1 MVYYVVQISI
11 LGDEKPILMKKQLA
25 TITVLIFV
33 LALMLTSC
41 NSNPKSS
48 EAEEG
53 TKLEAEKGIHERD
66 AHGEGEGEE
75 DGTTLGLDDIY
86 DVERKGTHLVLKYD
100 SEAKAFTGTVENVS
114 DEILDRVRVEVH
126 LSNGAELGPTTQV
139 DLKPGEKREVLL
151 TVESEDFDG
160 RFTHAEVG
168 SSEHSH
174 EGESEHSHEGE
185 GEHSHEGEGEHE
197 HQ

>member
-1 MVYYVVQISI
+1 
-11 LGDEKPILMKKQLA
+11 MKKQIA
-25 TITVLIFV
+25 TFTVSLFV

-53 TKLEAEKGIHERD
+53 TKLEAEKGIHDRD
-66 AHGEGEGEE
+66 AHGEE
-75 DGTTLGLDDIY
+75 DGTQLGIDDVY

-114 DEILDRVRVEVH
+114 NEVLDRVRMEVH
-126 LSNGAELGPTTQV
+126 LSNGIELGPTTQV

-151 TVESEDFDG
+151 TVESDDFDG
-160 RFTHAEVG
+160 WSTHAEVG
-168 SSEHSH
+168 D
-174 EGESEHSHEGE
+174 SEHSHEGE
-185 GEHSHEGEGEHE
+185 GEHSHEGEGAHE

>member
-1 MVYYVVQISI
+1 MITEKRGAFWPRFLMVLYVKQFCTF
-11 LGDEKPILMKKQLA
+11 GDEKPILMKKQIA
-25 TITVLIFV
+25 TFSVSLFV

-48 EAEEG
+48 KAEVG
-53 TKLEAEKGIHERD
+53 TKLEAEKGIHDRD
-66 AHGEGEGEE
+66 AHGEE
-75 DGTTLGLDDIY
+75 DGTQLGIDDVY

-114 DEILDRVRVEVH
+114 NEVLDRVRVEVH
-126 LSNGAELGPTTQV
+126 LSNGTELGPTTQV

-151 TVESEDFDG
+151 AVESDDFDG
-160 RFTHAEVG
+160 WSTHAEVG
-168 SSEHSH
+168 DS
-174 EGESEHSHEGE
+174 
-185 GEHSHEGEGEHE
+185 EHSHEGEGEHE